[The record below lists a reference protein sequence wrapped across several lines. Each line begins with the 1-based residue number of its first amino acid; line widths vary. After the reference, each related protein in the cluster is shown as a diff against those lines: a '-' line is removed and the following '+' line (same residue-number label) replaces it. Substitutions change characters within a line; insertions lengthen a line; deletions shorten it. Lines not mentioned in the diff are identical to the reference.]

1 MININFKDKKGKI
14 KILAVLFFIYVFLVS
29 IKLIGVGFK
38 GLGKE
43 FAETLILTTTNPFV
57 ALFIGIL
64 ATSVLQS
71 SSCVTS
77 IVVGLV
83 GVGTLN
89 LSNAIPIVM
98 GANIGTTVT
107 NTLVSLA
114 HITRKV
120 EIRRAFAGATVHD
133 IFNLLVAAILL
144 PLELTIHYLEHI
156 SSFVA
161 RAFVGIGGIKLLNP
175 LKLCTQ
181 PVINFFTKRFF
192 FCPTGIIILGVFL
205 LFISLYF
212 ITRYMRLLT
221 LKRAER
227 VIDRYLFN
235 RPWKSFGFGVSLT
248 AVVQSSSVTTSLVI
262 PLVGARIL
270 SVEKIFPYVL
280 GANLGTTVT
289 AILAALVIATPS
301 AITLA
306 FCHLFFNISG
316 ILIFY
321 PFRKIPIAISKM
333 LAQIVTNHRWFA
345 LFYIAIIFFI
355 IPLLLISLWR

>member
-1 MININFKDKKGKI
+1 MININFKDKKGKTRI
-14 KILAVLFFIYVFLVS
+14 FIVLFLIYIFLVS
-29 IKLIGVGFK
+29 IKLIGAGFK
-38 GLGKE
+38 GLGRE
-43 FAETLILTTTNPFV
+43 FAETLIFTTTNPFI

-64 ATSVLQS
+64 ATSILQS

-83 GVGTLN
+83 GTGSLP
-89 LSNAIPIVM
+89 LSNAIPMVM
-98 GANIGTTVT
+98 GANVGTTVT

-114 HITRKV
+114 HITRKA

-133 IFNLLVAAILL
+133 IFNLLLVAILL
-144 PLELTIHYLEHI
+144 PLELTTHYLEHI
-156 SSFVA
+156 SSFVGK
-161 RAFVGIGGIKLLNP
+161 AFIGIGGIKLFNP
-175 LKLCTQ
+175 LKLCIE
-181 PVINFFTKRFF
+181 PVINFFANSSF
-192 FCPTGIIILGVFL
+192 FCPAGIIILGVFS

-235 RPWKSFGFGVSLT
+235 RPWKSFGFGVGLT
-248 AVVQSSSVTTSLVI
+248 AAVQSSSVTTSLVI

-270 SVEKIFPYVL
+270 TVEKIFPYVL
-280 GANLGTTVT
+280 GANLGTTIT

-306 FCHLFFNISG
+306 FCHLFFNLSG
-316 ILIFY
+316 ILILY
-321 PFRKIPIAISKM
+321 PFRRIPIAISKM
-333 LAQIVTNHRWFA
+333 LARITTNHRWFA

-355 IPLLLISLWR
+355 IPIILIFLWR